1 MTGIKKSDA
10 TVAYQTGTS
19 GNRPAKYGRAV
30 KHHLGLVSALFL
42 LAACTEGFVR
52 FPVTQAEQKSVS
64 QDVTIIR
71 LDATNIAS
79 FSSPSEVARATT
91 MPRGR
96 AWEYRVGVGDVLNIV
111 VFDHPDL
118 TLPAGPQRSAE
129 ESGFLVQADGSF
141 FYPFIG
147 QVTARGRSVADIRAE
162 VTERLSTF
170 IPDPQVVI
178 RIAAFNSQN
187 VVVTGEVAAPSRQA
201 LTTTPLTLVEAVNAV
216 GGLKDTADARRI
228 TVQRGGMLYRVDLDG
243 FLTAGIRQNNPVLY
257 SGDIVSVPRRKAE
270 EAFILGQVSKPAAV
284 DLSIEPVTLTQALAR
299 QGGLDELRADARGV
313 FVFREKGTKMTVF
326 QLETSSP
333 VGLLL
338 GTRFMLEP
346 RDVVYITRSPLQ
358 RWNDTING
366 LLPSVRAVPTVE
378 ALGI

>member
-1 MTGIKKSDA
+1 MWRHKKEYA
-10 TVAYQTGTS
+10 VVAYQAGS
-19 GNRPAKYGRAV
+19 GGHDCV
-30 KHHLGLVSALFL
+30 KSARSIKLYLGLVSVLFL
-42 LAACTEGFVR
+42 LSACTEGFVR
-52 FPVTQAEQKSVS
+52 FPVTEKSQENVS

-71 LDATNIAS
+71 LDASNIAS
-79 FSSPSEVARATT
+79 FSSPSHVARATT
-91 MPRGR
+91 LPNGRG
-96 AWEYRVGVGDVLNIV
+96 WEYRVGVGDVLNII
-111 VFDHPDL
+111 VFDHPEL

-147 QVTARGRSVADIRAE
+147 QVTARARSVADIRAE
-162 VTERLSTF
+162 VTTRLAAF
-170 IPDPQVVI
+170 IPDPQVVV

-216 GGLKDTADARRI
+216 GGLKDTADARRV
-228 TVQRGGMLYRVDLDG
+228 TVQRGGTLYNVDLDG
-243 FLTAGIRQNNPVLY
+243 FLSAGIRQNNPVLR

-270 EAFILGQVSKPAAV
+270 EAFILGQVQKPAAV
-284 DLSIEPVTLTQALAR
+284 DLSVEPVTLTQALTR

-313 FVFREKGTKMTVF
+313 FVFRADGARMTVF

-338 GTRFMLEP
+338 GTRFILEP

-366 LLPSVRAVPTVE
+366 LLPSVRGASVVE
-378 ALGI
+378 ALGN